1 MRSEGV
7 KIKSIESTEECS
19 IAETSQKVINL
30 VKVIFD
36 RGRIRLNGDGNTWV
50 RIAIGGGPNGTRRDN
65 QPPLMTSLGTGSEH
79 KHVGQP
85 I

>member
-7 KIKSIESTEECS
+7 KIESIESTEECS
-19 IAETSQKVINL
+19 IAETSQKVIDL

-36 RGRIRLNGDGNTWV
+36 RRIIRLNGDGNTWV
-50 RIAIGGGPNGTRRDN
+50 RIAIGGGPNGTHRDN
-65 QPPLMTSLGTGSEH
+65 QPPLMASPGMGPEH
-79 KHVGQP
+79 KHVGQS